1 MHRLLKFL
9 YIEFYLSRL
18 LIAPDRGTM
27 NIEEAMDW
35 VYNVRRF
42 GPDRSLEPTRE
53 YLKILGNPQQSFK
66 SIHIGGTNGKG
77 STSAF
82 IAAILEAAGYKVGLY
97 TSPHLE
103 RFNERIKING
113 VEISDTDAAR
123 LLTESKAIFE
133 KMIAYPEPMPLRF
146 FDILTGV
153 CFKYFEEQGVDYG
166 VIEVGLG
173 GRLDATNAIDP
184 LVSVITNIGY
194 EHVNILGPT
203 LEDIAYEK
211 AGIIKPSIP
220 VVTGETHRNILDV
233 FEKVAEEEGTEVI
246 QVAEYA
252 EYERTSASIEGQV
265 FNLETQ
271 RDEYTGLKTPLLGI
285 HQIINA
291 ATAVTAIEALEQHGI
306 TVSRQAIIKGIR
318 NVYWPGRLEV
328 VHHKPAV
335 ILDCA
340 KDAEATEAVRKT
352 VISDLNDRR
361 IIAVVSMSSDKNIEG
376 MIENI
381 AAFADEFIITKH
393 SVTYRAAEPER
404 LITEITKYDKQ
415 YKVVID
421 HDEAFKEAYEM
432 ANPDDMVLV
441 IGSVYLAGDARR
453 FYASYFS

>member
-1 MHRLLKFL
+1 
-9 YIEFYLSRL
+9 
-18 LIAPDRGTM
+18 M
-27 NIEEAMDW
+27 NIDEAMDW

-42 GPDRSLEPTRE
+42 GPDRSLKPTRK
-53 YLKILGNPQQSFK
+53 YLELLGNPQNSFK
-66 SIHIGGTNGKG
+66 TIHIGGTNGKG
-77 STSAF
+77 STSAY

-113 VEISDTDAAR
+113 VEISDKDAAY
-123 LLTESKAIFE
+123 LLTESRTIFE
-133 KMIAYPEPMPLRF
+133 KLIAYPESMPLRF

-153 CFKYFEEQGVDYG
+153 CFKYFEEQRVDYG

-173 GRLDATNAIDP
+173 GRLDATNVIEP

-203 LEDIAYEK
+203 LEDIAFEK
-211 AGIIKPSIP
+211 AGIIKPHTP
-220 VVTGETHRNILDV
+220 VVTGETKKNILQV
-233 FEKVAEEEGTEVI
+233 FEKTAEEENTEVI
-246 QVAEYA
+246 QVSDYA
-252 EYERTSASIEGQV
+252 EYERIKASPEGQV

-271 RDEYTGLKTPLLGI
+271 REEYHGLKTPLLGI

-291 ATAVTAIEALEQHGI
+291 ATAVTAIETLEQYGI
-306 TVSRQAIIKGIR
+306 TIPRQAIIKGVKK
-318 NVYWPGRLEV
+318 VYWPGRLEV
-328 VHHKPAV
+328 VHHNPAIV
-335 ILDCA
+335 LDCA
-340 KDAEATEAVRKT
+340 KDAEATEAVRET
-352 VISDLNDRR
+352 IISDLNDRR

-381 AAFADEFIITKH
+381 AAFADAFIITKH

-404 LITEITKYDKQ
+404 LISEITKYDKE
-415 YKVVID
+415 YKVVLD
-421 HDEAFKEAYEM
+421 HDEAFREAYEM
-432 ANPDDMVLV
+432 AKPEDMVLV

>member
-1 MHRLLKFL
+1 
-9 YIEFYLSRL
+9 
-18 LIAPDRGTM
+18 M
-27 NIEEAMDW
+27 NIDEAMDW

-42 GPDRSLEPTRE
+42 GPDRSLEPTRK
-53 YLKILGNPQQSFK
+53 YLELLGNPQNSFK
-66 SIHIGGTNGKG
+66 TIHIGGTNGKG
-77 STSAF
+77 STSAY

-113 VEISDTDAAR
+113 VEISDKDAAY
-123 LLTESKAIFE
+123 LLTESRTIFE
-133 KMIAYPEPMPLRF
+133 KLIAYPESMPLRF

-153 CFKYFEEQGVDYG
+153 CFKYFEEQRVDYG

-173 GRLDATNAIDP
+173 GRLDATNVIEP

-203 LEDIAYEK
+203 LEDIAFEK
-211 AGIIKPSIP
+211 AGIIKPHTP
-220 VVTGETHRNILDV
+220 VVTGETKKNILQV
-233 FEKVAEEEGTEVI
+233 FEKTAEEENTEVI
-246 QVAEYA
+246 QVSDYA
-252 EYERTSASIEGQV
+252 EYERIKASPEGQV

-271 RDEYTGLKTPLLGI
+271 REEYHGLKTPLLGI

-291 ATAVTAIEALEQHGI
+291 ATAVTAIETLEQYGI
-306 TVSRQAIIKGIR
+306 TIPRQAIIKGVKK
-318 NVYWPGRLEV
+318 VYWPGRLEV
-328 VHHKPAV
+328 VHHNPAIV
-335 ILDCA
+335 LDCA
-340 KDAEATEAVRKT
+340 KDAEATEAVRET
-352 VISDLNDRR
+352 IISDLNDRR

-381 AAFADEFIITKH
+381 AAFADAFIITKH

-404 LITEITKYDKQ
+404 LISEITKYDKE
-415 YKVVID
+415 YKVVLD
-421 HDEAFKEAYEM
+421 HDEAFREAYEM
-432 ANPDDMVLV
+432 AKPEDMVLV

>member
-1 MHRLLKFL
+1 
-9 YIEFYLSRL
+9 
-18 LIAPDRGTM
+18 M
-27 NIEEAMDW
+27 NIYEAIDW

-42 GPDRSLEPTRE
+42 GPDRSLEPTRK
-53 YLKILGNPQQSFK
+53 YLELLGNPQNSFK
-66 SIHIGGTNGKG
+66 TIHIGGTNGKG
-77 STSAF
+77 STSAY

-113 VEISDTDAAR
+113 VEITDTDAAR
-123 LLTESKAIFE
+123 LLTKSKVIFE

-173 GRLDATNAIDP
+173 GRLDATNVIEP

-211 AGIIKPSIP
+211 AGIIKPHTP
-220 VVTGETHRNILDV
+220 VVTGETKKNILKV
-233 FEKVAEEEGTEVI
+233 FEKTAEEENTEVI
-246 QVAEYA
+246 QVSDYA
-252 EYERTSASIEGQV
+252 EYERIKASPEGQV

-271 RDEYTGLKTPLLGI
+271 REEYHGLKTSLLGI

-291 ATAVTAIEALEQHGI
+291 TTAVTAIETLEQYGI
-306 TVSRQAIIKGIR
+306 TIPRQAIIKGVKK
-318 NVYWPGRLEV
+318 VYWPGRLEV
-328 VHHKPAV
+328 VHHNPAV
-335 ILDCA
+335 VLDCA
-340 KDAEATEAVRKT
+340 KDAEATEAVRET
-352 VISDLNDRR
+352 IISDLNDRR

-381 AAFADEFIITKH
+381 AAFADAFIITKR

-404 LITEITKYDKQ
+404 LISEITKYDKE
-415 YKVVID
+415 YKVVLD
-421 HDEAFKEAYEM
+421 HDEAFREAYEM
-432 ANPDDMVLV
+432 AKPEDMVLL

>member
-1 MHRLLKFL
+1 
-9 YIEFYLSRL
+9 
-18 LIAPDRGTM
+18 M
-27 NIEEAMDW
+27 NIDEAMDW

-42 GPDRSLEPTRE
+42 GPDRSLEPTRK
-53 YLKILGNPQQSFK
+53 YLELLGNPQNSFK
-66 SIHIGGTNGKG
+66 TIHIGGTNGKG
-77 STSAF
+77 STSAY

-113 VEISDTDAAR
+113 VEISDKDAAR
-123 LLTESKAIFE
+123 LLTESRTIFE
-133 KMIAYPEPMPLRF
+133 KLIAYSEPMPLRF

-173 GRLDATNAIDP
+173 GRLDATNVIEP

-211 AGIIKPSIP
+211 AGIIKPNTP
-220 VVTGETHRNILDV
+220 VVTGETKKNILKV
-233 FEKVAEEEGTEVI
+233 FEKTAEEENTEII
-246 QVAEYA
+246 QVSDYA
-252 EYERTSASIEGQV
+252 EYERIKASPEGQV

-271 RDEYTGLKTPLLGI
+271 REEYHGLKTPLLGI

-291 ATAVTAIEALEQHGI
+291 ATAITAIETLEQYGI
-306 TVSRQAIIKGIR
+306 TIPRQAIIKGVKK
-318 NVYWPGRLEV
+318 VYWPGRLEV
-328 VHHKPAV
+328 VHHNPAV
-335 ILDCA
+335 VLDCA
-340 KDAEATEAVRKT
+340 KDAEATEAVRET
-352 VISDLNDRR
+352 IISDLNDRR

-381 AAFADEFIITKH
+381 AAFADAFIITKH

-404 LITEITKYDKQ
+404 LISEITKYDKQ
-415 YKVVID
+415 YKVVLD
-421 HDEAFKEAYEM
+421 HDEAFREAYEM
-432 ANPDDMVLV
+432 AKPEDMVLV

-453 FYASYFS
+453 FYSSGFSW